1 MPVPPLRRGQN
12 EHLRPSKRDR
22 ETPVR
27 AEIRIE
33 PQKTLGEIDPM
44 LYGVNVEHL
53 ERAVYGGYWAELV
66 RNRKFA
72 GHDDARPGRG
82 WPAAW
87 EREFSDPPGFGI
99 PAGWEP
105 FGAGPAVEYA
115 HDNSVFYSGGQS
127 QRIDLLGDGDSPRG
141 VSQPGIAVL
150 GGEGYHLRVVLR
162 ARGPIGPV
170 RVGLGDDVAE
180 VLIDD
185 RDLAEEWRT
194 IESHLVPKSGGS
206 FDLRITAG
214 GRGQLWIGAISLMR
228 ADHHRAGGVR
238 QDVAERL
245 KTGGITLIR
254 WPGGNF
260 ASDYDWRCGIGPRD
274 RRPTAFNRA
283 WGEWEPHDLGTD
295 EFLAHCEQWDVTPF
309 ITVNAGSGTPA
320 QAAAWVEYCNGPPDS
335 EYGAMR
341 AANGRAEPYRVRH
354 WSIGNEIWGNFQ
366 VGHVDAETY
375 ARRCVE
381 FARAMRAVDPRLH
394 LTAVGH
400 VRNVLGRWNERV
412 AEIAGASVDAVA
424 IHSYTLNPMIL
435 PAEPGPKEKYLAIV
449 AGPETVDGVLDDS
462 IAVIDA
468 HWGGDGAE
476 IAYDEYG
483 VREDLRTTTPW
494 KETYTLRDGLCIA
507 GIIQSMQRR
516 AGRVRIGAQ
525 FGFANRLGL
534 IDVEADSIAETP
546 CYQAFALLANNSGP
560 LAIAS
565 ECRSESF
572 STRGLGT
579 EPPQRDVPWLRVN
592 ATASRDRDRVFL
604 SVVNRHP
611 EQAILAAIEFAGD
624 WRPLARARVSV
635 LGGDGP
641 TARNAPGAVPGV
653 TLARAD
659 CELEADEE
667 GFAHLFEP
675 HSVTVLELTRA

>member
-1 MPVPPLRRGQN
+1 M
-12 EHLRPSKRDR
+12 
-22 ETPVR
+22 R

-72 GHDDARPGRG
+72 GHDDDRPGRG
-82 WPAAW
+82 RPKPW
-87 EREFSDPPGFGI
+87 EREFADPPGFGI
-99 PAGWEP
+99 AGSWEP
-105 FGAGPAVEYA
+105 FGAGPGVEFA

-127 QRIDLLGDGDSPRG
+127 QRIDLVGEGGYPRG

-150 GGEGYHLRVVLR
+150 GGEAYHLRVVLR

-170 RVGLGDDVAE
+170 RIGLADDVAE
-180 VLIDD
+180 LLVDD
-185 RDLAEEWRT
+185 RDLAEEWCT
-194 IESHLVPKSGGS
+194 VESQLVPKAGGS
-206 FDLRITAG
+206 FDLRITAP
-214 GRGQLWIGAISLMR
+214 GRGQLWIGAVSLMR

-260 ASDYDWRCGIGPRD
+260 ASDYDWECGIGPRD
-274 RRPTAFNRA
+274 RRPTKFNRA

-295 EFLAHCEQWDVTPF
+295 EFLAHCEQWGITPF
-309 ITVNAGSGTPA
+309 LTVNAGSGTPA

-335 EYGAMR
+335 KYGAMR
-341 AANGRAEPYRVRH
+341 AANGRAQPYRVRH

-381 FARAMRAVDPRLH
+381 FARAMRAVDDGLH

-412 AEIAGASVDAVA
+412 SEIAGASVDAIA

-435 PAEPGPKEKYLAIV
+435 PAEPDPEEKYLAIV
-449 AGPETVDGVLDDS
+449 AGPETVDAVLDES

-468 HWGGDGAE
+468 HWAGQKAE
-476 IAYDEYG
+476 ISYDEYG
-483 VREDLRTTTPW
+483 VREDLRTATPW
-494 KETYTLRDGLCIA
+494 KEVYTLRDGLCIA
-507 GIIQSMQRR
+507 GIIQSMQQR

-534 IDVEADSIAETP
+534 IDVEPDSITETP
-546 CYQAFALLANNSGP
+546 CFQAFALLATNSGP
-560 LAIAS
+560 LAVAS
-565 ECRSESF
+565 DCRSESF
-572 STRGLGT
+572 GTPGLGT
-579 EPPQRDVPWLRVN
+579 EPPQQGVPWLRVA
-592 ATASRDRDRVFL
+592 ATASRDRDRVWI
-604 SVVNRHP
+604 SVINRHP
-611 EQAILAAIEFAGD
+611 GRAISATIDIAGD
-624 WRPLARARVSV
+624 WSPSARVSV

-641 TARNAPGAVPGV
+641 NARNAVGAVPAVRLSRSDCDLEQDDRGI
-653 TLARAD
+653 ARQ
-659 CELEADEE
+659 
-667 GFAHLFEP
+667 FEP
-675 HSVTVLELTRA
+675 HSLTVLELSRA